1 MGSIATLGAM
11 MGQLEDQ
18 LARCMRCG
26 LCQSVC
32 PLYAQTGREADVAR
46 GKLALLDGLAK
57 QLLEDPQGA
66 KDRVERCLLCGSCA
80 ANCPSGVSALEIFLK
95 ARAILSGYKGLSP
108 VKRAVFRGMLARPAL
123 FHRLTAL
130 APKLQGIFGR
140 PANDLL
146 GTSCARLEWPLGK
159 RHFPRLA
166 GQPFHVESPALQ
178 RPENGSGITVAFFS
192 GCIIDKLYPQVGR
205 ATAKALA
212 HHRVGLQ
219 IPANQACCGI
229 PALSAGDIHAFEKM
243 LRHNLRLF
251 DPRSFDY
258 LVTSCATCTST
269 IKKLWPA
276 MSGGLPRALQ
286 DNVAALAEKTR
297 DISQLLVDCGLLDQ
311 AGLSAESG
319 GQSATVT
326 YHDPCHLRKSL
337 DVWQQPREVLRH
349 SPGVD
354 LVEMAEPEWCCGMG
368 GSFNL
373 LHYDLSSAIGER
385 KLGNI
390 RDSGASMVVTSCPAC
405 MSQISD
411 GLSRSGGGVAV
422 KHVIELYADGLANAD
437 KSQS

>member
-1 MGSIATLGAM
+1 MPGACVAACASRC
-11 MGQLEDQ
+11 
-18 LARCMRCG
+18 ARCMPRPAGRPMWPEASWPCWTAWP
-26 LCQSVC
+26 SSFWKT
-32 PLYAQTGREADVAR
+32 PREPRTG
-46 GKLALLDGLAK
+46 
-57 QLLEDPQGA
+57 
-66 KDRVERCLLCGSCA
+66 VERCLLCGSCA

-130 APKLQGIFGR
+130 APKFQGIFGR

-243 LRHNLRLF
+243 AA
-251 DPRSFDY
+251 PQ
-258 LVTSCATCTST
+258 
-269 IKKLWPA
+269 PA
-276 MSGGLPRALQ
+276 I
-286 DNVAALAEKTR
+286 V
-297 DISQLLVDCGLLDQ
+297 
-311 AGLSAESG
+311 
-319 GQSATVT
+319 
-326 YHDPCHLRKSL
+326 
-337 DVWQQPREVLRH
+337 
-349 SPGVD
+349 
-354 LVEMAEPEWCCGMG
+354 
-368 GSFNL
+368 
-373 LHYDLSSAIGER
+373 
-385 KLGNI
+385 
-390 RDSGASMVVTSCPAC
+390 
-405 MSQISD
+405 
-411 GLSRSGGGVAV
+411 
-422 KHVIELYADGLANAD
+422 
-437 KSQS
+437 